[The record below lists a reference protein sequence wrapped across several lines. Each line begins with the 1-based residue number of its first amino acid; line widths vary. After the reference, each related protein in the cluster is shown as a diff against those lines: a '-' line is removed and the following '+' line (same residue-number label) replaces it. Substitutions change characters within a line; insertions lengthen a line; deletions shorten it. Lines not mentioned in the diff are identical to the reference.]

1 MLSIKKTLIIT
12 IVSLLLVTGSWF
24 GFTLWSFLNTPLI
37 AEEGEA
43 ATFLFAQG
51 TSVKKMAYSLAER
64 NLLKHPLYLVLFVR
78 LDNAEFNLK
87 AGEYVIEPGT
97 TPRQLV
103 EKMVK
108 GDMLHHAFTIVEGW
122 TFQKIVAALNSN
134 QYVIHTMQGLDAPK
148 IMEKLGHAGEHPEG
162 RFAPDTYVFSGK
174 VTDVDILFDAYQLM
188 QKQLKSAWDSRAKDL
203 LYHCSYEALIAAS
216 LIEKETAIGQEK
228 VMIADIILRR
238 LIKGMPLQI
247 DPTVIYG
254 LGPKFSGKLSRADLA
269 KNTPY
274 NTYVHKGLPP
284 TPISMPGKDSLNAA
298 LHPAANSF
306 WYYVAKGDGT
316 HKFSDTLK
324 EQGSAIKKYLLRK

>member
-1 MLSIKKTLIIT
+1 MLSIKKKLIIT
-12 IVSLLLVTGSWF
+12 IVSLLLVAGSWF

-37 AEEGEA
+37 AKEGEA

-51 TSVKKMAYSLAER
+51 TSVKKMAYALAER

-78 LDNAEFNLK
+78 LDNVEFKLK

-97 TPRQLV
+97 TPRKLV

-108 GDMLHHAFTIVEGW
+108 GDMLRHAFTIVEGW
-122 TFQKIVAALNSN
+122 TFQKIVAALNGN
-134 QYVIHTMQGLDAPK
+134 QYVIHTIQGLDAPK
-148 IMEKLGHAGEHPEG
+148 IMEKLGHVGEHPEG

-174 VTDVDILFDAYQLM
+174 VTDVDILVDAYQLM
-188 QKQLKSAWDSRAKDL
+188 QKQLKRAWDSRAKDL

-216 LIEKETAIGQEK
+216 LIEKETAITQEK
-228 VMIADIILRR
+228 AMIADIILRR
-238 LIKGMPLQI
+238 LNKGMPLQI

-254 LGPKFSGKLSRADLA
+254 LGPKFSGKLSRTDLA

-284 TPISMPGKDSLNAA
+284 TPISMPGKDSINAA
-298 LHPAANSF
+298 LHPVANSF

-324 EQGSAIKKYLLRK
+324 AQSNAIKKYLLHK